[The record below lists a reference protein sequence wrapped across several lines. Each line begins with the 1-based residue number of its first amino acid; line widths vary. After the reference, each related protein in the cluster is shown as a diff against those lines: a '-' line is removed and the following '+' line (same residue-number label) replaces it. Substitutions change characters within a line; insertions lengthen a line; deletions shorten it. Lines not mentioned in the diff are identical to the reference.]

1 MISFSDISK
10 YRQELMGLAILGVLF
25 SHIVS
30 LGQGTGYIV
39 TFPFKVFDNL
49 VFTQGFLLLSG
60 FGLYYSWTKEHSVWH
75 YFKKRIGRL
84 MIPFWIMSVPFYL
97 YVCAILNN
105 DYGKFVENILTA
117 YFWLHGNNGM
127 WYISITVLLYILFP
141 LLYKI
146 IFSKSNPKA
155 VAVRAL
161 CVFILMEAINGLIYV
176 CAPSYYDMVSIGI
189 TQAPIFVIGMLF
201 GYYSSHKYMFSRR
214 TMMWLILVLVVLVG
228 IKRISP
234 FFQAPMI
241 LTLRIVTII
250 LVCYIFNKVMFLKNV
265 MGGVKWCGKYT
276 LELYVLHLHIYGL
289 ILQCRPFGTDVV
301 YGMKYSF
308 WEILVA
314 VVLSLLL
321 CVPINRISNILS
333 KRICL

>member
-30 LGQGTGYIV
+30 LGQVTGYIV
-39 TFPFKVFDNL
+39 TFPFKVFENL

-60 FGLYYSWTKEHSVWH
+60 FGLYYSWTKEHSVRH

-97 YVCAILNN
+97 YVCAILDN
-105 DYGKFVENILTA
+105 DYGKFIENILTA

-141 LLYKI
+141 LLYKV
-146 IFSKSNPKA
+146 IFSKPNPKA
-155 VAVRAL
+155 VSIRAL
-161 CVFILMEAINGLIYV
+161 FVFILMEAINGLIYV
-176 CAPSYYDMVSIGI
+176 YAPSYYNMVSIGI

-201 GYYSSHKYMFSRR
+201 GYYSSHKYMVSWR

-234 FFQAPMI
+234 FFHAPMI

-265 MGGVKWCGKYT
+265 MGGVKWFGKYT
-276 LELYVLHLHIYGL
+276 LELYILHLHIYGL
-289 ILQCRPFGTDVV
+289 ILKSHPYGTNE
-301 YGMKYSF
+301 YWGINF
-308 WEILVA
+308 EFLEISTA
-314 VVLSLLL
+314 VILSLLL
-321 CVPINRISNILS
+321 CYPVHWISHL
-333 KRICL
+333 ICDKIRL

>member
-10 YRQELMGLAILGVLF
+10 YRQELMGVAILGVLF

-30 LGQGTGYIV
+30 LGLVTGYIV

-60 FGLYYSWTKEHSVWH
+60 FGLYYSWTKEHSVRH
-75 YFKKRIGRL
+75 YCKKRIGRL

-105 DYGKFVENILTA
+105 DLGKFVENILTA

-141 LLYKI
+141 LLYKV
-146 IFSKSNPKA
+146 IFSKPNPKA
-155 VAVRAL
+155 VTVRAL
-161 CVFILMEAINGLIYV
+161 FVFIFMEAINGLIYV
-176 CAPSYYDMVSIGI
+176 CVPSYYDMVSIGI

-201 GYYSSHKYMFSRR
+201 GYYSSYKYTVSWR

-276 LELYVLHLHIYGL
+276 LELYILHLHIYGL
-289 ILQCRPFGTDVV
+289 ILKSHPYGTNE
-301 YGMKYSF
+301 YWGINF
-308 WEILVA
+308 EFLEISTA
-314 VVLSLLL
+314 VILSLLL
-321 CVPINRISNILS
+321 CYPVHWISHL
-333 KRICL
+333 ICDKIRL

>member
-1 MISFSDISK
+1 MISCSDISK

-30 LGQGTGYIV
+30 LGQITNHIV
-39 TFPFKVFDNL
+39 TLSFKVFDNL

-60 FGLYYSWTKEHSVWH
+60 FGLYYSWTKEHSIRH

-84 MIPFWIMSVPFYL
+84 MIPFWVMSVPFYL
-97 YVCAILNN
+97 YICTFLNN
-105 DYGKFVENILTA
+105 DYGKFVENITTA

-141 LLYKI
+141 LLYNV
-146 IFSKSNPKA
+146 IFSKPNPKA
-155 VAVRAL
+155 VTIRAL
-161 CVFILMEAINGLIYV
+161 FVFILMEAINGLIYV
-176 CAPSYYDMVSIGI
+176 CAPSYYNMVSIGI

-201 GYYSSHKYMFSRR
+201 GYYSSHKYMISWR

-228 IKRISP
+228 FKRISP

-241 LTLRIVTII
+241 LALRIVTII
-250 LVCYIFNKVMFLKNV
+250 LVCYIFNKVMFFKNV

-276 LELYVLHLHIYGL
+276 LELYILHLHIYGL
-289 ILQCRPFGTDVV
+289 ILKSHPYGTNE
-301 YGMKYSF
+301 YWGINF
-308 WEILVA
+308 EFLEISTA
-314 VVLSLLL
+314 VILSLLL
-321 CVPINRISNILS
+321 CYPVHWISHL
-333 KRICL
+333 ICDKIRL

>member
-30 LGQGTGYIV
+30 LGQVTGYIV
-39 TFPFKVFDNL
+39 TFPFKVFENL

-60 FGLYYSWTKEHSVWH
+60 FGLYYSWTKEHSVRH

-84 MIPFWIMSVPFYL
+84 MIPFWIMSVPFYM

-105 DYGKFVENILTA
+105 DYGKFIENILTA

-141 LLYKI
+141 LLYKV
-146 IFSKSNPKA
+146 IFSKPNPKA
-155 VAVRAL
+155 VTVRAL
-161 CVFILMEAINGLIYV
+161 FVFILMEAINGLIYV
-176 CAPSYYDMVSIGI
+176 CAPSYYNMVSIGI

-201 GYYSSHKYMFSRR
+201 GYYSSHKYMVSWR

-234 FFQAPMI
+234 FFHAPMI

-265 MGGVKWCGKYT
+265 MG
-276 LELYVLHLHIYGL
+276 
-289 ILQCRPFGTDVV
+289 
-301 YGMKYSF
+301 
-308 WEILVA
+308 EIV
-314 VVLSLLL
+314 
-321 CVPINRISNILS
+321 
-333 KRICL
+333 

>member
-1 MISFSDISK
+1 MISCSDISK

-25 SHIVS
+25 SHIIS
-30 LGQGTGYIV
+30 LGQITNHIV
-39 TFPFKVFDNL
+39 TLSFKVFDNL

-60 FGLYYSWTKEHSVWH
+60 FGLYYSWTKEHSIRH

-84 MIPFWIMSVPFYL
+84 MIPFWVMSVPFYL

-141 LLYKI
+141 LLYKV
-146 IFSKSNPKA
+146 IFSKPNPKA
-155 VAVRAL
+155 VTARAL
-161 CVFILMEAINGLIYV
+161 FVFILMEAINGLIYV
-176 CAPSYYDMVSIGI
+176 FAPSYYNMVSIGI

-201 GYYSSHKYMFSRR
+201 GYYSSHKYMVSWR

-265 MGGVKWCGKYT
+265 MGGGKWCGKYT
-276 LELYVLHLHIYGL
+276 LELYILHLHIYGL
-289 ILQCRPFGTDVV
+289 ILQCHPFGMSECC
-301 YGMKYSF
+301 GIKF
-308 WEILVA
+308 EFLEISTA
-314 VVLSLLL
+314 VIIALLL
-321 CVPINRISNILS
+321 CLPLNRFSCLISS
-333 KRICL
+333 KICL

>member
-25 SHIVS
+25 SHIVD
-30 LGQGTGYIV
+30 LGEITDHFV
-39 TFPFKVFDNL
+39 TLPLKVFDNL

-60 FGLYYSWTKEHSVWH
+60 FGLYYSWTKEHSIRH

-84 MIPFWIMSVPFYL
+84 MIPFWVMSVPFYM
-97 YVCAILNN
+97 YICTFLNN
-105 DYGKFVENILTA
+105 DYGKFVENITTA

-127 WYISITVLLYILFP
+127 WYISITVLLYVLFP
-141 LLYKI
+141 LLNKV
-146 IFSKSNPKA
+146 IFSKPNPKA
-155 VAVRAL
+155 VTVRAL
-161 CVFILMEAINGLIYV
+161 FVFILMEAINGLIYV
-176 CAPSYYDMVSIGI
+176 CAPSYYNMVSIGI

-201 GYYSSHKYMFSRR
+201 GYYSSHKYMLSRR
-214 TMMWLILVLVVLVG
+214 AMMCLILVLVVLVG
-228 IKRISP
+228 FKRISP

-250 LVCYIFNKVMFLKNV
+250 LVCYIFNKVMFFKNV

-289 ILQCRPFGTDVV
+289 ILQCHPFG
-301 YGMKYSF
+301 MSECCRIKF
-308 WEILVA
+308 EFLEISTA
-314 VVLSLLL
+314 VIIALLL
-321 CVPINRISNILS
+321 CFPFNRFSCLISS
-333 KRICL
+333 KISL

>member
-1 MISFSDISK
+1 MISFRDISK

-30 LGQGTGYIV
+30 LGQVTDHIV

-60 FGLYYSWTKEHSVWH
+60 FGLYYSWTKEHSVRH

-141 LLYKI
+141 LLYKV
-146 IFSKSNPKA
+146 IFSKPNPKT
-155 VAVRAL
+155 VTVRAL
-161 CVFILMEAINGLIYV
+161 FVFILMEAINGLIYV
-176 CAPSYYDMVSIGI
+176 CAPSYYNMVSIGI

-201 GYYSSHKYMFSRR
+201 GYYSSHKYMVSWR

-289 ILQCRPFGTDVV
+289 ILQCHPFGLSECC
-301 YGMKYSF
+301 GIKF
-308 WEILVA
+308 EFLEISIA
-314 VVLSLLL
+314 VIIALLL
-321 CVPINRISNILS
+321 CLPFNRFSCLISS
-333 KRICL
+333 KICL

>member
-30 LGQGTGYIV
+30 LGQVTGYIV

-146 IFSKSNPKA
+146 IFSKPNPKA
-155 VAVRAL
+155 VTVRAL
-161 CVFILMEAINGLIYV
+161 FVFILMEAINGLIYV

-201 GYYSSHKYMFSRR
+201 GYYSSHKYMVSWR
-214 TMMWLILVLVVLVG
+214 TMMWLILVLVVLLG

-234 FFQAPMI
+234 FFHAPMI
-241 LTLRIVTII
+241 LTLRIVTIM

-265 MGGVKWCGKYT
+265 RGVKWFGKYT
-276 LELYVLHLHIYGL
+276 LELYILHLHIYGL
-289 ILQCRPFGTDVV
+289 ILKSHPYGTNE
-301 YGMKYSF
+301 YWGINF
-308 WEILVA
+308 EFLEISTA
-314 VVLSLLL
+314 VILSLLL
-321 CVPINRISNILS
+321 CYPVHWISHL
-333 KRICL
+333 ICDKIRL

>member
-30 LGQGTGYIV
+30 LGQVTGYIV

-60 FGLYYSWTKEHSVWH
+60 FGLYYSWTKEHSVRH

-141 LLYKI
+141 LLYKV
-146 IFSKSNPKA
+146 IFSKPNPKA
-155 VAVRAL
+155 VTARAL
-161 CVFILMEAINGLIYV
+161 FVFILMEAINGLIYV

-201 GYYSSHKYMFSRR
+201 GYYSSHKYMVSWR

-276 LELYVLHLHIYGL
+276 LELYILHLHIYGL
-289 ILQCRPFGTDVV
+289 ILKSHPYGTNE
-301 YGMKYSF
+301 YWGINF
-308 WEILVA
+308 EFLEISTA
-314 VVLSLLL
+314 VILSLLL
-321 CVPINRISNILS
+321 CYPVHWSSHL
-333 KRICL
+333 ICDKIRL

>member
-30 LGQGTGYIV
+30 LGQVTGYIV

-49 VFTQGFLLLSG
+49 VFTQGFLFLSG
-60 FGLYYSWTKEHSVWH
+60 FGLYYSWTKEHSVRH

-105 DYGKFVENILTA
+105 DYGKFVENIITA

-141 LLYKI
+141 LLYKV
-146 IFSKSNPKA
+146 IFSKPNPKA
-155 VAVRAL
+155 VTARAL
-161 CVFILMEAINGLIYV
+161 FVFILMEAINGLIYV

-201 GYYSSHKYMFSRR
+201 AYYSSHKYTVSWR

-265 MGGVKWCGKYT
+265 GGVKWCGKYT
-276 LELYVLHLHIYGL
+276 LELYILHLHIYGL
-289 ILQCRPFGTDVV
+289 ILKSHPYGTNE
-301 YGMKYSF
+301 YWGINF
-308 WEILVA
+308 EFLEISTA
-314 VVLSLLL
+314 VILSLLL
-321 CVPINRISNILS
+321 CYPVHWISHL
-333 KRICL
+333 ICDKIRL

>member
-30 LGQGTGYIV
+30 LGLVTGYIV

-60 FGLYYSWTKEHSVWH
+60 FGLYYSWTKEHSIRH

-84 MIPFWIMSVPFYL
+84 MIPFWVMSVPFYS
-97 YVCAILNN
+97 YICTFLNN
-105 DYGKFVENILTA
+105 DYGKFVENITTA

-127 WYISITVLLYILFP
+127 WYISLTVLLYVLFP
-141 LLYKI
+141 LLYNF
-146 IFSKSNPKA
+146 IFSKPNPKA
-155 VAVRAL
+155 VTIRAL
-161 CVFILMEAINGLIYV
+161 FVFILMEAINGLIYV
-176 CAPSYYDMVSIGI
+176 CAPSYYNMVSIGI

-201 GYYSSHKYMFSRR
+201 GYYSSHKYMVSWR

-241 LTLRIVTII
+241 LPLRIVTII
-250 LVCYIFNKVMFLKNV
+250 LVCYIFNKVVFLKNV

-289 ILQCRPFGTDVV
+289 ILKSHPYGTNE
-301 YGMKYSF
+301 YWGINF
-308 WEILVA
+308 EFLEISTA
-314 VVLSLLL
+314 VILSLLL
-321 CVPINRISNILS
+321 CYPVHWISHL
-333 KRICL
+333 ICDKIRL

>member
-30 LGQGTGYIV
+30 LGQVTGYIV

-49 VFTQGFLLLSG
+49 VFTQGFLFLSG
-60 FGLYYSWTKEHSVWH
+60 FGLYYSWTKEHSVRH

-141 LLYKI
+141 LLYKV
-146 IFSKSNPKA
+146 IFSKPNPKA
-155 VAVRAL
+155 VTARAL
-161 CVFILMEAINGLIYV
+161 FVFILMEAINGLIYV

-201 GYYSSHKYMFSRR
+201 GYYSSHKYTVSWR

-241 LTLRIVTII
+241 LTLRIVTIM

-289 ILQCRPFGTDVV
+289 ILQCHPFGMSECW
-301 YGMKYSF
+301 GINF
-308 WEILVA
+308 EFLEISTA
-314 VVLSLLL
+314 VILSLLL
-321 CVPINRISNILS
+321 CYPVHWISHL
-333 KRICL
+333 ICDKIRL

>member
-30 LGQGTGYIV
+30 LGLVTGYIV

-60 FGLYYSWTKEHSVWH
+60 FGLYYSWTKEHSIRH

-84 MIPFWIMSVPFYL
+84 MIPFWVMSVPFYL
-97 YVCAILNN
+97 YICTFLNN
-105 DYGKFVENILTA
+105 DYGKFVENITTA

-127 WYISITVLLYILFP
+127 WYISLTVLLYVLFP
-141 LLYKI
+141 LLYNF
-146 IFSKSNPKA
+146 IFSKPNPKA
-155 VAVRAL
+155 VTIRAL
-161 CVFILMEAINGLIYV
+161 FVFILMEAINGLIYV
-176 CAPSYYDMVSIGI
+176 CAPSYYNMVSIGI

-201 GYYSSHKYMFSRR
+201 GYYSSHKYMVSWR

-241 LTLRIVTII
+241 LPLRIVTII
-250 LVCYIFNKVMFLKNV
+250 LVCYIFNKVVFLKNV

-289 ILQCRPFGTDVV
+289 ILKSHPYGTNE
-301 YGMKYSF
+301 YWGINF
-308 WEILVA
+308 EFLEISTA
-314 VVLSLLL
+314 VILSLLL
-321 CVPINRISNILS
+321 CYPVHWISHL
-333 KRICL
+333 ICDKIRL